1 MQRQKAIVLTNGFLH
16 TPFAKT
22 CHGLLRGSDRFEVL
36 AVIDN
41 QHTGADAGEVMDG
54 KPLGIP
60 VYGDVATAMAHFG
73 AAVTTCVM
81 GVATSG
87 GYLPDSIKVAI
98 ESAIRHKLSVVSG
111 LHTFLSD
118 DPHFSSLAAEYGV
131 SITDVRK
138 PRPRNQL
145 KFWSGEIYQVPTPK
159 IAVLGMD
166 CAVGKRTTCRFVME
180 MCRKNG
186 IATEMIYTGQ
196 TGWMQ
201 GYPHGFIFDST
212 VNDFIGGEVER
223 AIVECARESNP
234 ELILIEGQSALRNPS
249 GPCGAEFLLSGNAK
263 GVILQH
269 VPGRKHY
276 EDTPAILP
284 TVASEIALIQSYGA
298 AVLAITLNEEGMSD
312 AEMTACQSALQE
324 ELGLP
329 VVRPLKE
336 GVEKLLPTI
345 RSFMERG
352 HH

>member
-1 MQRQKAIVLTNGFLH
+1 MQRQKAIVLTNGYLH

-22 CHGLLRGSDRFEVL
+22 CHGLLRGSDRFEVMT
-36 AVIDN
+36 VIDSE
-41 QHTGADAGEVMDG
+41 HPGADAGVIMDG
-54 KPLGIP
+54 KALGIP
-60 VYGDVATAMAHFG
+60 VFADVSAAMDHLG
-73 AAVTTCVM
+73 NSVKTCVM
-81 GVATSG
+81 GVATAG
-87 GYLPDSIKVAI
+87 GYLPDSIRTGL
-98 ESAIRHKLSVVSG
+98 ENAIRHGLSVVSG

-118 DPHFSSLAAEYGV
+118 DPGLSALAAKNGV

-138 PRPRNQL
+138 PRPRSEL
-145 KFWSGEIYQVPTPK
+145 KFWSGEIYQVHTPK

-180 MCRKNG
+180 MCRSKG
-186 IATEMIYTGQ
+186 IKTEMIYTGQ

-223 AIVECARESNP
+223 AIVECARESKP

-276 EDTPAILP
+276 EDTPALLP
-284 TVASEIALIQSYGA
+284 TVESEIALIQSYGSE
-298 AVLAITLNEEGMSD
+298 VLAVTLNEENMSE
-312 AEMTACQSALQE
+312 AEMLACQQELQQK
-324 ELGLP
+324 LDLP

-336 GVEKLLPTI
+336 GVEGLLPAI
-345 RSFMERG
+345 QAFMQKDI
-352 HH
+352 H

>member
-1 MQRQKAIVLTNGFLH
+1 MQRQKAIVLTNGFLQ

-145 KFWSGEIYQVPTPK
+145 KFWSGEIYQVQTPK

-223 AIVECARESNP
+223 AIVECARESKP

-276 EDTPAILP
+276 EDTPAIIP
-284 TVASEIALIQSYGA
+284 PVASEIALIQSYGA
-298 AVLAITLNEEGMSD
+298 SVLAVTLNEEGMSD
-312 AEMTACQSALQE
+312 AEMTDYQRTLQQ

-336 GVEKLLPTI
+336 GVEKLLPAI
-345 RSFMERG
+345 RAFMEQG
-352 HH
+352 NH

>member
-41 QHTGADAGEVMDG
+41 QHTGADAGVVMDG

-60 VYGDVATAMAHFG
+60 VFGDVESALSGLNAE
-73 AAVTTCVM
+73 VTTCVM

-87 GYLPDSIKVAI
+87 GYLPDSIKTAI

-118 DPHFSSLAAEYGV
+118 DPHLSALATTYGV

-145 KFWSGEIYQVPTPK
+145 KFWSGEIYQVHTPK

-186 IATEMIYTGQ
+186 IKTEMIYTGQ

-212 VNDFIGGEVER
+212 VNDFIGGPMLANPWSHKVR
-223 AIVECARESNP
+223 RREHW
-234 ELILIEGQSALRNPS
+234 
-249 GPCGAEFLLSGNAK
+249 
-263 GVILQH
+263 V
-269 VPGRKHY
+269 
-276 EDTPAILP
+276 
-284 TVASEIALIQSYGA
+284 
-298 AVLAITLNEEGMSD
+298 
-312 AEMTACQSALQE
+312 
-324 ELGLP
+324 
-329 VVRPLKE
+329 
-336 GVEKLLPTI
+336 
-345 RSFMERG
+345 
-352 HH
+352 